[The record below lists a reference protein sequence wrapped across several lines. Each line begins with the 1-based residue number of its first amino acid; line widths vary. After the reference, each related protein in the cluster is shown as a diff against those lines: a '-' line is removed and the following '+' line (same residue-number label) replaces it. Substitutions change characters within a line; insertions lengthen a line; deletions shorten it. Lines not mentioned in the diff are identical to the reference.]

1 MRSRRL
7 GCWHPRRARK
17 NIPAARP
24 GVFLEI
30 MLNDQKIQLSRSA
43 RIFSVSSPRRRL
55 SRLTNQ
61 VPDLAKIESIGR
73 DNSLRASTRSEQ
85 VTKRILIVD
94 DEPNIVAAVE
104 FLLQQSGYEV
114 HVANNG
120 EQALELVEA
129 CIPDLVLLDVMMP
142 KKSGYDVCTRIRE
155 RADWQHIKI
164 IMLSAKGREAE
175 VNKGLSL
182 GADFYVTKPWSNK
195 DLVAK
200 IDELLGSAV
209 KPGRT

>member
-1 MRSRRL
+1 MINRL
-7 GCWHPRRARK
+7 
-17 NIPAARP
+17 
-24 GVFLEI
+24 
-30 MLNDQKIQLSRSA
+30 
-43 RIFSVSSPRRRL
+43 
-55 SRLTNQ
+55 
-61 VPDLAKIESIGR
+61 PDLAKIESGKAEWQKF
-73 DNSLRASTRSEQ
+73 SVTRSEP

-120 EQALELVEA
+120 EQALELVES

-142 KKSGYDVCTRIRE
+142 KKSGYEVCTRIRE

-200 IDELLGSAV
+200 IDELLGSEA